1 MSRLAFWAVVG
12 SYWAAVATG
21 CLGGQTGQPGSLDC
35 GATQLSPTATWGDTT
50 VQAAAQVFERSY
62 TAGLV
67 WQAEPRGST
76 LHTPVDLQD
85 SVQLTLAYGGAKARR
100 DCADQLQVPV
110 LVTLITSASGIAETG
125 AATLTIDQSAQG
137 LIGTLH
143 YEGTRI
149 RLDANLTEGAP
160 AQAPVGSFDALD
172 PNLPGASASFT
183 EEP

>member
-1 MSRLAFWAVVG
+1 
-12 SYWAAVATG
+12 
-21 CLGGQTGQPGSLDC
+21 
-35 GATQLSPTATWGDTT
+35 
-50 VQAAAQVFERSY
+50 
-62 TAGLV
+62 V

-76 LHTPVDLQD
+76 LHTPVDLRD

-110 LVTLITSASGIAETG
+110 LVTLTTSASGIAETG
-125 AATLTIDQSAQG
+125 DATLTIDRSAQG

-143 YEGTRI
+143 YEGTRL
-149 RLDANLTEGAP
+149 RLDASLTEVAP

-172 PNLPGASASFT
+172 PKLPGASASFT